1 MKAYILSLNKDAHL
15 TQQWD
20 YGMLK
25 DLLEGKMWTT
35 PDWEDFE
42 IIESDYLPKQERAI
56 VAIAARHHAGL
67 EEEINHELDRIG
79 NCVLFL
85 MGDEEADFDVE
96 KIRKNNMHIWVQN
109 PHMGK
114 HDNYDR
120 IGTGYP
126 QHIHSN
132 LPDKIVKDIDIFF
145 AGQITHNRRTDLIE
159 ALQNVDMTK
168 RVIKTEGFTQ
178 GMKPKEYY
186 RYLTSANFA
195 PCPSG
200 AVIPDSFRL
209 FEALECMAIPIA
221 DNKTPGGDKLEYW
234 DWLFKA
240 ITPFPQIDNWYVIE
254 SAISGQFDNPKHHI
268 NIQTEWWIKWKRN
281 FVYKVMEQL
290 HA

>member
-15 TQQWD
+15 TDQWD

-25 DLLEGKMWTT
+25 DLLEGRMWQT
-35 PDWEDFE
+35 PDWENFE
-42 IIESDYLPKQERAI
+42 IEQTEYLTIQDRAI
-56 VAIAARHHAGL
+56 VAIAARHHAGY
-67 EEEINHELDRIG
+67 EDQINEELDKIG

-96 KIRKNNMHIWVQN
+96 KIRKNNMHVWIQN

-132 LPDKIVKDIDIFF
+132 LPDKVEKDIDIFF
-145 AGQITHNRRTDLIE
+145 AGQITHNRRTELVD
-159 ALQNVDMTK
+159 ALENVDMTK

-186 RYLTSANFA
+186 RYLASANFA

-221 DNKTPGGDKLEYW
+221 DQKTPGGDKLEYW
-234 DWLFKA
+234 DWLFKS
-240 ITPFPQIDNWYVIE
+240 ITPFPKLDNWYVLE
-254 SAISGQFDNPKHHI
+254 SAIAGQTDNPKHYI